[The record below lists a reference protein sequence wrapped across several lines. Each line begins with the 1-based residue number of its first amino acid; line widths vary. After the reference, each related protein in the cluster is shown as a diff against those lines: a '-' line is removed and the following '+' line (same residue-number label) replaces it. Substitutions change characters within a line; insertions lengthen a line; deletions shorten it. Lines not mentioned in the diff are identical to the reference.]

1 MKKAGESEKE
11 LEGKEE
17 DKTGE
22 GEKVSTLNSDL
33 KHWEPRKGMEDLGR
47 EGLLHWEFIQVSAK
61 LFWQDTLIW
70 NIKALMLLLLHH
82 HHMGNRGKFAMNQ
95 ERESGVLFPF
105 SKLLYFQKEEHA

>member
-33 KHWEPRKGMEDLGR
+33 KH
-47 EGLLHWEFIQVSAK
+47 
-61 LFWQDTLIW
+61 
-70 NIKALMLLLLHH
+70 
-82 HHMGNRGKFAMNQ
+82 
-95 ERESGVLFPF
+95 
-105 SKLLYFQKEEHA
+105 